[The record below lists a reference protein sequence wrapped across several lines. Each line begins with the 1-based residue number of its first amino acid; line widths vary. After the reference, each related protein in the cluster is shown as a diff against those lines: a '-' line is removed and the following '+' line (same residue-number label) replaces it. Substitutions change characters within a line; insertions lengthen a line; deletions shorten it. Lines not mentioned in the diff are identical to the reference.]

1 MSFYVINLLD
11 LLKEGEQ
18 ENIQDYLR
26 TFSCPLNTEI
36 EDFIWNK
43 SIDFSKQKISITHLV
58 LNSKQELCAFFSLT
72 QKSIIIDCN
81 NLSATMQK
89 KLRRYGIYDAKTNSV
104 QACAYLIAQFGKNM
118 LVSAREGVSGD
129 DLMEMVFSILKR
141 VI

>member
-43 SIDFSKQKISITHLV
+43 SIDFSKTKCGLKYNFNITKV
-58 LNSKQELCAFFSLT
+58 VIVVNTF
-72 QKSIIIDCN
+72 D
-81 NLSATMQK
+81 
-89 KLRRYGIYDAKTNSV
+89 RYLYSN
-104 QACAYLIAQFGKNM
+104 
-118 LVSAREGVSGD
+118 
-129 DLMEMVFSILKR
+129 
-141 VI
+141 